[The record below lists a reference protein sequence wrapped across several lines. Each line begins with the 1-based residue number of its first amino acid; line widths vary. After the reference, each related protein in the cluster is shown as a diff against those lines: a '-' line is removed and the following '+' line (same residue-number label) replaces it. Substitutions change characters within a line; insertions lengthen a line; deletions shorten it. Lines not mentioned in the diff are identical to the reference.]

1 MAWNATSR
9 AVWQPPTDVY
19 ETSDEIVVRV
29 EVAGVDPRQVEIQLS
44 ERVLTVSGVRQD
56 AQEKVGYHRMEILH
70 GPFRTRVVL
79 PRRADAAR
87 VQAEYRDGF
96 LLVRVP
102 KASPIRVRVEGVTAT
117 SDGPK

>member
-1 MAWNATSR
+1 MSWNATSR

-19 ETSDEIVVRV
+19 ETADEIVVRV
-29 EVAGVDPRQVEIQLS
+29 EVAGVDPSQVSIHLS
-44 ERVLTVSGVRQD
+44 DRVLTVSGVRQD

-79 PRRADAAR
+79 PRRIETAG

-102 KASPIRVRVEGVTAT
+102 KASPVRVRVDGAPAT
-117 SDGPK
+117 SHGAE